1 MYFFSKILLMIFS
14 VGLFANTPEY
24 QIAVVQDA
32 NVDKRALL
40 GGNVISSSVINLSAK
55 VSGDVIKV
63 NGKEGSY
70 FKQGEVIVELEKE
83 VINARR
89 DAVIAEISNAK
100 EAIRNA
106 QVRYNQALVSPNS
119 NQMFGGA
126 FNVFT
131 DPMNQM
137 FGDSDPN
144 FDKFAHR
151 TERLTGLNQARN
163 NLKQAEAK
171 LKQIEEQLADSTV
184 VAPFDGVVVAKS
196 INNGD
201 NVHIGQ
207 SLVEFSNLNQ
217 LQVEVDVPSRL
228 IANLKIGKIYR
239 IKVDTLNK
247 IIKAKLSQI
256 YPMADN
262 NKHSIKVKLDL
273 PENLPILPGVYA
285 ELELK
290 GNTSAKLPS
299 IPKSAIMWR
308 LSLPSVFVVN
318 KFNKTELKFV
328 RLGDDIDND
337 NISVLSG
344 LSIGQRII
352 TNPNVFTTSGDNI

>member
-1 MYFFSKILLMIFS
+1 MYFFSKILLLIFS

-171 LKQIEEQLADSTV
+171 LKRHIIALLGIEGSLAEVLPLS
-184 VAPFDGVVVAKS
+184 
-196 INNGD
+196 
-201 NVHIGQ
+201 
-207 SLVEFSNLNQ
+207 SN
-217 LQVEVDVPSRL
+217 
-228 IANLKIGKIYR
+228 
-239 IKVDTLNK
+239 
-247 IIKAKLSQI
+247 
-256 YPMADN
+256 
-262 NKHSIKVKLDL
+262 
-273 PENLPILPGVYA
+273 
-285 ELELK
+285 
-290 GNTSAKLPS
+290 SA
-299 IPKSAIMWR
+299 
-308 LSLPSVFVVN
+308 
-318 KFNKTELKFV
+318 
-328 RLGDDIDND
+328 
-337 NISVLSG
+337 
-344 LSIGQRII
+344 
-352 TNPNVFTTSGDNI
+352 